1 MLGVGAVAVVGAI
14 AVIAFAALGQGGGSA
29 GVNQNGASAAASD
42 HALPEYA
49 HILGEPDAPVTV
61 VEYSD
66 IK

>member
-1 MLGVGAVAVVGAI
+1 MGAVAVVGAI
-14 AVIAFAALGQGGGSA
+14 AIIAFAALNQGGDSDA
-29 GVNQNGASAAASD
+29 APAASD
-42 HALPEYA
+42 QTFPAYA

>member
-1 MLGVGAVAVVGAI
+1 MGVVVVVGAI
-14 AVIAFAALGQGGGSA
+14 AVIAFAALNQGGDSA
-29 GVNQNGASAAASD
+29 AVAPAASD
-42 HALPEYA
+42 ETFPEYA

>member
-14 AVIAFAALGQGGGSA
+14 AVIAFAALNQGGDS
-29 GVNQNGASAAASD
+29 NGAAPAASD
-42 HALPEYA
+42 ETFPAYA
-49 HILGEPDAPVTV
+49 HILGDPDAPVTV

>member
-14 AVIAFAALGQGGGSA
+14 AVIAFAALNQGGDPA
-29 GVNQNGASAAASD
+29 GVNQNGESAASD
-42 HALPEYA
+42 QTLPEYA

>member
-1 MLGVGAVAVVGAI
+1 MLLGVGVVAIVGAI
-14 AVIAFAALGQGGGSA
+14 AIIVFAALNQGGDSA
-29 GVNQNGASAAASD
+29 AVAPGASD
-42 HALPEYA
+42 ETFPEYA

>member
-14 AVIAFAALGQGGGSA
+14 AVIAFAALNQGGGNSDAAPSA
-29 GVNQNGASAAASD
+29 Q
-42 HALPEYA
+42 ALPAYA